1 MPITLNANKFIASLS
16 NLICYTFYKDNYRV
30 GDEVDKLLDFFRS
43 DDTVNGDG
51 KLVITSDLP
60 VVKDLNFTT
69 STLLTNVP
77 PVVQEQYIPVTEF
90 KYIQL
95 TINKYLLRGAF
106 ADEYAMSNLVSYLV
120 SNMRIAKRLSI
131 YDNIESKVQA
141 LITEGVNGVTLQGIA
156 DPTTA
161 TSAVEINAIRT
172 HNTNLLYRTILTQ
185 ITELGL
191 GKTLTANSGTGTYR
205 AYETSSN
212 LALIVPPALLASMDV
227 DTLATLLNSSKI
239 SSGITVNIIQMN
251 TGADNKCLLIAKDT
265 IQYGFFY
272 QVATAFFDASNLN
285 NQDFLHFSY
294 YSAIID
300 RSPSIPITLT
310 NFFVE

>member
-1 MPITLNANKFIASLS
+1 MPITLNANTFIGALS

-30 GDEVDKLLDFFRS
+30 GDEIDKALDFFRS
-43 DDTVNGDG
+43 DDTINGDG
-51 KLVITSDLP
+51 KLVITSNLP
-60 VVKDLNFTT
+60 VVKDLNVTT

-77 PVVQEQYIPVTEF
+77 PTVQEQYIPVENY

-120 SNMRIAKRLSI
+120 TNMRVAKRISIYNKLKELVQTSITDGRDAIELSGIAK
-131 YDNIESKVQA
+131 
-141 LITEGVNGVTLQGIA
+141 
-156 DPTTA
+156 PTSNPT
-161 TSAVEINAIRT
+161 AVEINAVRT
-172 HNTNLLYRTILTQ
+172 HNTNLLYRSVLSL

-191 GKTLTANSGTGTYR
+191 GKELTDKNEATYT
-205 AYETSSN
+205 AYETASN
-212 LALIVPPALLASMDV
+212 LALIVSPALLASMDV

-239 SSGITVNIIQMN
+239 SSGVTVRIIQMD
-251 TGADNKCLLIAKDT
+251 TGADNKCVLIAKDT

-272 QVATAFFDASNLN
+272 QVATAFFDASTLN
-285 NQDFLHFSY
+285 SQDFLHFSY
-294 YSAIID
+294 YADLID
-300 RSPSIPITLT
+300 RSPVIPITLT